1 MDIASLLFPQAPSYA
16 TGLLGEEEAKRLQGQ
31 ARQAGLLNLGL
42 GLLAAGGPAA
52 VRPGLGQGLI
62 QGLSA
67 GQQAYQNVYS
77 QRLQEMELARKIAEQ
92 RQLEQ
97 EQLAARQ
104 LMPKILTQGQQT
116 PTFYGQPTQAP
127 LRDDEGNLM
136 PGAGMRVGQPQIDMN
151 TLQALLTQ
159 APSVAAKV
167 LPTVEAF
174 RKMTAPE
181 RMTLKE
187 GEQVYEMTPEG
198 ARVIAGAPKVEK
210 PIGLS
215 GEFANLAIANFGTAD
230 ITKLTPDQLK
240 QLAPLVQQ
248 QKVALAEAGR
258 PGVNVQV
265 GETAG
270 KELIKS
276 QIARVDASQAA
287 ADTAAE
293 TLRISSSV
301 KPLIDAGVFSG
312 PLSKQTQY
320 VARLASSLGVTGENA
335 QQTLNRTSQVMQGL
349 ASLELEAAKG
359 MRGQGAITESERE
372 ILRRASAGELSTFTA
387 GEVKALLNAMEKNA
401 RFRLSSH
408 TRQVEA
414 LRKILPE
421 ESKSFAD
428 VYNTEYEI
436 PKPVAAQ
443 PGRSKW

>member
-16 TGLLGEEEAKRLQGQ
+16 TGLLGEEEAARLQGQ

-159 APSVAAKV
+159 APSVAARV

-181 RMTLKE
+181 RVTLSE
-187 GEQVYEMTPEG
+187 GQQLYEMTPEG
-198 ARVIAGAPKVEK
+198 MQPIAGAPKMEK
-210 PIGLS
+210 PAARVLEAMQVLGINVPVSQLS
-215 GEFANLAIANFGTAD
+215 
-230 ITKLTPDQLK
+230 PDQRK
-240 QLAPLVQQ
+240 QIENFINQQEERKAP
-248 QKVALAEAGR
+248 KVAVDLTDPTAVAKAKSSLLGDWR
-258 PGVNVQV
+258 GVLKDV
-265 GETAG
+265 GAFE
-270 KELIKS
+270 IS
-276 QIARVDASQAA
+276 DRFAA
-287 ADTAAE
+287 AVNAVKQGNAGNKAADGALIYAVGKIYDPSGAVQEGDKNTILGNRSIPDTIKAYAN
-293 TLRISSSV
+293 S
-301 KPLIDAGVFSG
+301 VFSG
-312 PLSKQTQY
+312 
-320 VARLASSLGVTGENA
+320 
-335 QQTLNRTSQVMQGL
+335 QTL
-349 ASLELEAAKG
+349 
-359 MRGQGAITESERE
+359 
-372 ILRRASAGELSTFTA
+372 
-387 GEVKALLNAMEKNA
+387 
-401 RFRLSSH
+401 
-408 TRQVEA
+408 
-414 LRKILPE
+414 LPE
-421 ESKSFAD
+421 ERNKLLAVVSEQVKSRAASIERQKGPYAEIAKAYGSTEDILRNPIAD
-428 VYNTEYEI
+428 QLT
-436 PKPVAAQ
+436 ALQSMTTAQ
-443 PGRSKW
+443 PSLVDMAREELKQRELKRNRGQ